1 MKFGVELLGGK
12 KGEKKKKNKKQKAL
26 TPESPTILF
35 RDKSFH

>member
-12 KGEKKKKNKKQKAL
+12 KGEKKKKKQKAL